1 MSDYWICDI
10 HNTEGYGNFLCHD
23 CDPEAWREHHFPSE
37 YYRLQGNMYVKR
49 NIVYICPLCASTRK
63 QPVISCYQINT
74 ICSCNLPYSVTQMI
88 KVGVF

>member
-1 MSDYWICDI
+1 
-10 HNTEGYGNFLCHD
+10 
-23 CDPEAWREHHFPSE
+23 
-37 YYRLQGNMYVKR
+37 MYVKR

-74 ICSCNLPYSVTQMI
+74 ICSCNLPYSVTQMT